1 MQKDWSKWLISI
13 YIYHRI
19 NPFFGSIT
27 NHARM
32 KYRYRS
38 TVIRAESIRFSTTY
52 RRSIIFL
59 FFLLSFFFFFF
70 NLSKK
75 ISTTRYIL
83 GLRRPQKYVQ
93 YVLRGDCIKTYV
105 GTRFA
110 FRNHIINSV
119 HLFSNHFA
127 LLFDYLLTTTRYKKI
142 ALLNKGPDNNFIVL
156 AYFVFF
162 FFIFVFF
169 LSFSFE
175 RN

>member
-1 MQKDWSKWLISI
+1 
-13 YIYHRI
+13 
-19 NPFFGSIT
+19 
-27 NHARM
+27 M

-142 ALLNKGPDNNFIVL
+142 ALLNKGPDNKLHRSSIFCVL
-156 AYFVFF
+156 FLHLCF
-162 FFIFVFF
+162 FFIFF
-169 LSFSFE
+169 L
-175 RN
+175 

>member
-1 MQKDWSKWLISI
+1 
-13 YIYHRI
+13 
-19 NPFFGSIT
+19 
-27 NHARM
+27 M